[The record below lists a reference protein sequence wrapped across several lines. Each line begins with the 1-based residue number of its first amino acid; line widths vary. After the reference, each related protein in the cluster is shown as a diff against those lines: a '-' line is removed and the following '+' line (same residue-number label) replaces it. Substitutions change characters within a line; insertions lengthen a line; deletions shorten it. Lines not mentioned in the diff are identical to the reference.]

1 MATIE
6 ELVELPPMERRQL
19 DCVEIY
25 PPKNLRYLSEV
36 YSFLRDS
43 VRERRGGVG
52 LEGFSIYEVD
62 GVFRGANNQVWDERT
77 LVIRI
82 LLIRPADLPVLSLR
96 WKISDLGTEICRI
109 AAAEE
114 EIWICDYSQG
124 VSIFRPHSQ
133 V

>member
-1 MATIE
+1 MPMIE
-6 ELVELPPMERRQL
+6 GLVELPPIERRQL

-25 PPKNLRYLSEV
+25 LPKNLKYLSEL
-36 YSFLRDS
+36 YSFLRDC
-43 VRERRGGVG
+43 VAAGRGGVA

-62 GVFRGANNQVWDERT
+62 GVFRGANNRVWDERT

-82 LLIRPADLPVLSLR
+82 LFLRPADNPILSLR
-96 WKISDLGTEICRI
+96 GKISGLGREISRI

-114 EIWICDYSQG
+114 EVWICDYTQG
-124 VSIFRPHSQ
+124 VSIFRPHSA